1 MSLKSTLGIAK
12 TGTTS
17 LRVTVPEGI
26 VAFLN
31 LKAGDKLEWKMEM
44 IDDNRVAIVGKA
56 MTPEEEMNRI
66 RLKYVLPKEG
76 KRTK

>member
-26 VAFLN
+26 VAFLD
-31 LKAGDKLEWKMEM
+31 LKAGDKLEWKMEIINDERVVM
-44 IDDNRVAIVGKA
+44 IRKMQSDNDA
-56 MTPEEEMNRI
+56 I
-66 RLKYVLPKEG
+66 RLASKYAK
-76 KRTK
+76 KK

>member
-31 LKAGDKLEWKMEM
+31 LKAGDKLEWKMEI
-44 IDDNRVAIVGKA
+44 IDDERVTVVRK
-56 MTPEEEMNRI
+56 
-66 RLKYVLPKEG
+66 LK
-76 KRTK
+76 

>member
-31 LKAGDKLEWKMEM
+31 LKAGDKLEWKMEI
-44 IDDNRVAIVGKA
+44 IDNERVTLVKKV
-56 MTPEEEMNRI
+56 MTREEEMNRI
-66 RLKYVLPKEG
+66 KLKYDMSKEKG
-76 KRTK
+76 KL